1 MHMTDKRLL
10 SEYMCKR
17 LYDDNSDISIWGK
30 SILHSYERVS
40 RLAFLPLLTW
50 TSARDC
56 IVFGSRIYSKLSE
69 DGRSQSHVV
78 LSARDIARMPVI
90 PSSFSYDLQSYRAVC
105 RAVTNRNDE
114 VLDRLMSR
122 IRNTLKIVHPRLFV
136 ANSTIDPINR
146 LWIHAAKE
154 YGAKVACLQHGVY
167 SREIPD
173 YAQEDDIVDS
183 YIALDDSQ
191 KAIVARN
198 IDSQKIV
205 VLGRQSQFAW
215 KTPGKSISVCF
226 VGEDW
231 ERYGYVELK
240 QMIVARYL
248 DIGVALASI
257 GVGASWYKPHP
268 SEERMFGI
276 DDKLRILPK
285 NNINVPDVYIGFSS
299 SFLKDVSSRGKLAI
313 QILEPKTNADCF
325 QNNGYCLSVANDE
338 DLVDNVLRI
347 LQSDQTPPCIHE
359 QKLDSLLEL
368 T

>member
-1 MHMTDKRLL
+1 MPSKHPISDYI
-10 SEYMCKR
+10 SKR

-40 RLAFLPLLTW
+40 RLAFLPPLTW
-50 TSARDC
+50 TSARQC
-56 IVFGSRIYSKLSE
+56 IVFGSRIYAKLSE
-69 DGRSQSHVV
+69 GGRAQSHVV
-78 LSARDIARMPVI
+78 LSARDLARMPVI

-105 RAVTNRNDE
+105 KAVTDQNDDA
-114 VLDRLMSR
+114 LDRLMSR
-122 IRNTLKIVHPRLFV
+122 IRKTLNMVQPRLFV

-146 LWIHAAKE
+146 LWILAAKE

-167 SREIPD
+167 SQEIPD

-191 KAIVARN
+191 KSIVARN
-198 IDSQKIV
+198 IDYRKIV

-231 ERYGYVELK
+231 ERYGYIELK

-248 DIGVALASI
+248 DISAALTSI
-257 GVGASWYKPHP
+257 GVGALWYKPHP
-268 SEERMFGI
+268 SEEHMFGI
-276 DDKLRILPK
+276 DEKLRILPK
-285 NNINVPDVYIGFSS
+285 NNINSPDVYIGFSS
-299 SFLKDVSSRGKLAI
+299 SLLKDVSSRGKLAI

-325 QNNGYCLSVANDE
+325 QKNGYCLSVANDVN
-338 DLVDNVLRI
+338 LVDSVLGI
-347 LQSDQTPPCIHE
+347 LHSDQTPPCIQE
-359 QKLDSLLEL
+359 QELDSLLEL